1 MFLPLGD
8 YTLQD
13 EITYAIGSGEVFGGV
28 DVDATLVPA
37 AVPTPEPRSTPFIL
51 VFGYVWIS
59 GVAARNRLLDS
70 PTDPHQQVELILIRG
85 IG

>member
-37 AVPTPEPRSTPFIL
+37 AVSTPEPRSTPFIL
-51 VFGYVWIS
+51 VS
-59 GVAARNRLLDS
+59 GFLALIGLKRTVAS
-70 PTDPHQQVELILIRG
+70 
-85 IG
+85 